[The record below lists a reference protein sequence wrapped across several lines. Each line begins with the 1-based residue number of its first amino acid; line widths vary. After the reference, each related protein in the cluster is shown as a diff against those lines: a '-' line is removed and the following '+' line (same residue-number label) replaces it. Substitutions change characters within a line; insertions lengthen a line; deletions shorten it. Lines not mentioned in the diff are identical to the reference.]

1 MDVVKS
7 IIDCNSFTFALRVIF
22 SFSRIAYDT
31 FLSLFDD
38 DELSWIGD
46 EDEDEDEDEVGIG
59 VGDED
64 EDEDVDEVGI
74 GAGDE
79 DVDEVGIGAGDE
91 DVDEDVDEVGIG
103 AWAEAWVFCFLLGR
117 NIK

>member
-79 DVDEVGIGAGDE
+79 DVDE
-91 DVDEDVDEVGIG
+91 DVDEVGIG